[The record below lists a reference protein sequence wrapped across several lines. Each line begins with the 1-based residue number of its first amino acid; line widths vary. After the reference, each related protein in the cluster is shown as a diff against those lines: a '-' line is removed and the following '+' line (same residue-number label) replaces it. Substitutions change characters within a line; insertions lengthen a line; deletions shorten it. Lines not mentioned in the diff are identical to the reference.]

1 MVEKIKNKTVKFITE
16 PHLIKDV
23 HLNEIEKTLINYPY
37 FQFANLCLSLVL
49 YKKNSIR
56 YSRQLKKTAILSL
69 NRKVLFKYINTDY
82 LDSIKQKSS
91 NHSLLN
97 STLNI
102 NNLNHNEEH
111 SFSQW
116 LNVVK
121 IKKIDRESP
130 TSTDQIEEK
139 KNSQKKFFNASNSAK
154 NSLIE
159 NDKLITP
166 TLAKVYMQQ
175 EHYDKA
181 ISAYEKLILKI
192 PKKSS
197 FFANQIKLIKKLKQE
212 S

>member
-69 NRKVLFKYINTDY
+69 KRKVLFKYINTDY
-82 LDSIKQKSS
+82 LNSIKQKSS

-97 STLNI
+97 STSNI
-102 NNLNHNEEH
+102 NNLKHNEEH

-121 IKKIDRESP
+121 IKKIDRKSP
-130 TSTDQIEEK
+130 TSTDQTEEK

-197 FFANQIKLIKKLKQE
+197 FFANQIKLIKKLKKE

>member
-1 MVEKIKNKTVKFITE
+1 M
-16 PHLIKDV
+16 
-23 HLNEIEKTLINYPY
+23 
-37 FQFANLCLSLVL
+37 
-49 YKKNSIR
+49 
-56 YSRQLKKTAILSL
+56 
-69 NRKVLFKYINTDY
+69 LFKYINTDY

-197 FFANQIKLIKKLKQE
+197 FFANQIKLIKKLKKE

>member
-16 PHLIKDV
+16 PHLIKDE

-69 NRKVLFKYINTDY
+69 KRKVLFKYINTDY
-82 LDSIKQKSS
+82 LNSIKQKSS

-97 STLNI
+97 STSNI
-102 NNLNHNEEH
+102 NNLKHREEH

-121 IKKIDRESP
+121 IKKIDRKSP
-130 TSTDQIEEK
+130 TSNDQIEEK

-197 FFANQIKLIKKLKQE
+197 FFANQIKLIKKLKKE

>member
-23 HLNEIEKTLINYPY
+23 HLNEIEKTLIKYPY

-49 YKKNSIR
+49 YKKNSVR

-69 NRKVLFKYINTDY
+69 KRKVLFKYIKTDY
-82 LDSIKQKSS
+82 LNSIKKKSS

-97 STLNI
+97 STSNI
-102 NNLNHNEEH
+102 NNFNHNEEH

-116 LNVVK
+116 LNIVK
-121 IKKIDRESP
+121 IKKIDRENS
-130 TSTDQIEEK
+130 TSSDHLEEK

-192 PKKSS
+192 PKKST
-197 FFANQIKLIKKLKQE
+197 FFANQIKLIKKLKKE

>member
-1 MVEKIKNKTVKFITE
+1 MVDKIKNKTVKFITE

-23 HLNEIEKTLINYPY
+23 HLNEIEKTLIKYPY

-49 YKKNSIR
+49 YKKNSVR

-69 NRKVLFKYINTDY
+69 KRKVLFKYINTDY
-82 LDSIKQKSS
+82 LNSIKKKSS

-97 STLNI
+97 STSNI
-102 NNLNHNEEH
+102 DFKHNEEH

-116 LNVVK
+116 LNIVK
-121 IKKIDRESP
+121 IKKIDRENS
-130 TSTDQIEEK
+130 TSTDHLEER

-192 PKKSS
+192 PKKKY
-197 FFANQIKLIKKLKQE
+197 FLCQPN
-212 S
+212 

>member
-1 MVEKIKNKTVKFITE
+1 MVEKNKNKTIKFITE
-16 PHLIKDV
+16 PHLIKDEY
-23 HLNEIEKTLINYPY
+23 LNEIEKTLIKYPY
-37 FQFANLCLSLVL
+37 FQFANLCLSLIL
-49 YKKNSIR
+49 YKKNSVR
-56 YSRQLKKTAILSL
+56 YRRQLKKTAILSL

-175 EHYDKA
+175 GHYDKA

-197 FFANQIKLIKKLKQE
+197 FFANQIKLIKKLKKE

>member
-1 MVEKIKNKTVKFITE
+1 MVEKIKNKTVKFIKE
-16 PHLIKDV
+16 PNLIKDD
-23 HLNEIEKTLINYPY
+23 HLDEIEKTLTNYPY

-49 YKKNSIR
+49 YKKNSVR
-56 YSRQLKKTAILSL
+56 YRRQLKKTAILSL
-69 NRKVLFKYINTDY
+69 NRKILFKYINTDY
-82 LDSIKQKSS
+82 LGSKKQKSS
-91 NHSLLN
+91 NNSLSN
-97 STLNI
+97 STSNI
-102 NNLNHNEEH
+102 NNFNHNEEH

-192 PKKSS
+192 PKKST
-197 FFANQIKLIKKLKQE
+197 FFANQIKLIKKLKKE

>member
-16 PHLIKDV
+16 PHLIKDE

-49 YKKNSIR
+49 YKKNSVR

-69 NRKVLFKYINTDY
+69 KRKVLFKYINTDY
-82 LDSIKQKSS
+82 LNSIKQKSS
-91 NHSLLN
+91 THSLLN
-97 STLNI
+97 STSNI
-102 NNLNHNEEH
+102 NNLNHSEEH

-121 IKKIDRESP
+121 IKKIDRKSP
-130 TSTDQIEEK
+130 TSNDQIEEK

-197 FFANQIKLIKKLKQE
+197 FFANQIKLIKQLKKE

>member
-49 YKKNSIR
+49 YKKNSVR

-69 NRKVLFKYINTDY
+69 KRKVLFKYINTDY
-82 LDSIKQKSS
+82 LNSIKQKPS

-97 STLNI
+97 STSNI
-102 NNLNHNEEH
+102 NNLNHREEH

-121 IKKIDRESP
+121 IKKIDRKSP
-130 TSTDQIEEK
+130 TSNDQIEEK

-197 FFANQIKLIKKLKQE
+197 FFANQIKLIKKLKKE

>member
-1 MVEKIKNKTVKFITE
+1 MLNKISD
-16 PHLIKDV
+16 KD
-23 HLNEIEKTLINYPY
+23 NFN
-37 FQFANLCLSLVL
+37 F
-49 YKKNSIR
+49 
-56 YSRQLKKTAILSL
+56 
-69 NRKVLFKYINTDY
+69 
-82 LDSIKQKSS
+82 
-91 NHSLLN
+91 
-97 STLNI
+97 
-102 NNLNHNEEH
+102 NEEH

-121 IKKIDRESP
+121 IKKIDRENLI
-130 TSTDQIEEK
+130 STDQVEEK
-139 KNSQKKFFNASNSAK
+139 KNSQKKFFSASNSAK

-192 PKKSS
+192 PKKST
-197 FFANQIKLIKKLKQE
+197 FFVNQIKLIKKLKKE

>member
-16 PHLIKDV
+16 PHLIKDE

-69 NRKVLFKYINTDY
+69 KRKVLFKYINTDY
-82 LDSIKQKSS
+82 LNSIKQKSS
-91 NHSLLN
+91 THSLLN
-97 STLNI
+97 STSNI

-121 IKKIDRESP
+121 IKKIDRKSP
-130 TSTDQIEEK
+130 TSNDQIEEK

-197 FFANQIKLIKKLKQE
+197 FFANQIKLIKKLKKE